1 MRELEKLL
9 EEIDDEIEK
18 QRVICRDIDGTSG
31 WQIYE
36 KAMNRTKD
44 IIRKHMNDDNPCGKC
59 SRRRWYME
67 GYQDALKEPSV
78 SESFLED
85 CKRTAQKYQRDNDGW
100 IPIYDRLPIPNK
112 EVLVTVKRKGK
123 VFTSTDSMT
132 EKWNFWNY
140 DKENILAWREKEL
153 IPEPYHPERN
163 EE

>member
-1 MRELEKLL
+1 
-9 EEIDDEIEK
+9 
-18 QRVICRDIDGTSG
+18 
-31 WQIYE
+31 
-36 KAMNRTKD
+36 
-44 IIRKHMNDDNPCGKC
+44 
-59 SRRRWYME
+59 ME

-85 CKRTAQKYQRDNDGW
+85 CKRTAQKYQRDSDGW

-132 EKWNFWNY
+132 EKGNFWNY

-153 IPEPYHPERN
+153 IPDPYRPESSKK
-163 EE
+163 